1 MVDGRGR
8 PLVLV
13 VTAGQAND
21 SPMLPALLQGLR
33 VPRRGPGRPRT
44 RPEAVL
50 ADKAYSSRAHRQR
63 LRAAGV
69 AAAIPEPAD
78 QIAHRHRRGSAGGR
92 PAAAPQVADLR
103 HRDPGGRRRPAR
115 AVPAVRD
122 KQGLLD
128 ALADQG
134 LERYARRKGELKTTE
149 DPVADLRAGWDD
161 HLLFAEENPGL
172 YQLMF
177 SPRPWS
183 KSTARATVT
192 DLLVHTLTR
201 CAAAGALA
209 VEPLSAA
216 AMILSANVGLA
227 LSNIAAPTAFTD
239 VAIISQ
245 QLRDALFAAVLAAPP
260 TPQHADAAGIV
271 ASALQL
277 RAQLSLTGTATS

>member
-1 MVDGRGR
+1 MGAQQQ
-8 PLVLV
+8 LLK
-13 VTAGQAND
+13 
-21 SPMLPALLQGLR
+21 SP
-33 VPRRGPGRPRT
+33 T
-44 RPEAVL
+44 Y
-50 ADKAYSSRAHRQR
+50 D
-63 LRAAGV
+63 
-69 AAAIPEPAD
+69 
-78 QIAHRHRRGSAGGR
+78 IAT
-92 PAAAPQVADLR
+92 
-103 HRDPGGRRRPAR
+103 R
-115 AVPAVRD
+115 AVGVGQPVLYRLFGD

-277 RAQLSLTGTATS
+277 RAQLSLTGTATALDPAELFLLDRWLERLMQNN